1 MAEST
6 FAIHRTTKGKLPRL
20 PFERIK
26 NNILGKHY
34 VLSVVFIGDIRAK
47 ALNKKYRKKNSVPN
61 VLSFPLEKDE
71 GEIFIN
77 PNKARK
83 DAHLFDMSTT
93 HFIGYLFIHGLLH
106 LKGLEHGS
114 TMNTAENKACKKFAI
129 TLKHTR
135 RNI

>member
-6 FAIHRTTKGKLPRL
+6 FAITQTTKGKLPRL
-20 PFERIK
+20 PFEHIK
-26 NNILGKHY
+26 NNILGKRY
-34 VLSVVFIGDIRAK
+34 ILSVVFVGDMRAK

-61 VLSFPLEKDE
+61 VLSFPLEKHE

-83 DAHLFDMSTT
+83 DAHLFDMNTT
-93 HFIGYLFIHGLLH
+93 NFIGYLFIHGLLH

-114 TMNTAENKACKKFAI
+114 TMDTAENKACKKFAI
-129 TLKHTR
+129 TLNRTR
-135 RNI
+135 RSI